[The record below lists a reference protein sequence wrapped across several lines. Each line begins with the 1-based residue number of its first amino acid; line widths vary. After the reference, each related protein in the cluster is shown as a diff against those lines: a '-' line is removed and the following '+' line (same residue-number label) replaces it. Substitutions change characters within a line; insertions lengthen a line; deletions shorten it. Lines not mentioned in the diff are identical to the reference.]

1 MHCNLP
7 LLALATLIVFFQGW
21 KSGLAL
27 DLSGT
32 TTGPFWATLVGPT
45 QYVSS
50 AHYTAGA
57 GSTLQFLSGDSA
69 VSLGYV
75 RQQQSDC
82 VLGNL
87 HLPIDASAYNLA
99 LVTAGQQVIVVTRRG
114 VLTGQVTH
122 VAFAYGEPCFWHNVS
137 LYGGDSGAPT
147 FDMAGNLVGTHHY
160 TCGNNCGID
169 VHLGMLFGL
178 QPPVETNTVVTGG
191 GSTGGGSTG
200 GGSTGGAS
208 SGGGAVNSSVGVGL
222 AEPYILKVKDPEML
236 LP

>member
-1 MHCNLP
+1 MHRNLL
-7 LLALATLIVFFQGW
+7 LLALATLVLLFQGW

-32 TTGPFWATLVGPT
+32 TAGPFWATLVGPT

-50 AHYTAGA
+50 YHYTAGA
-57 GSTLQFLSGDSA
+57 GSTLAFLSGDSA

-82 VLGNL
+82 VVGSLNL
-87 HLPIDASAYNLA
+87 PVAASSYDLA
-99 LVTAGQQVIVVTRRG
+99 LVTVGQPVTVVTRRG
-114 VLTGQVTH
+114 VITGQVTQ
-122 VAFAYGEPCFWHNVS
+122 VTFAFGEPCFWHNVS

-169 VHLGMLFGL
+169 VHLGMLFGM
-178 QPPVETNTVVTGG
+178 QPPVTTNDVVIGG
-191 GSTGGGSTG
+191 GSGGGGSN
-200 GGSTGGAS
+200 
-208 SGGGAVNSSVGVGL
+208 GGGAANGSVGAEP
-222 AEPYILKVKDPEML
+222 AEPYILKVRDPEMF